1 MINSNMPKLSLY
13 KPEKSNDFRYF
24 DRMIS
29 EQFTVGG
36 TDLYIHK
43 YLGVDDGNKNIS
55 PTNIQDIVFLEN
67 RDRKYDTDII
77 RIRGHYNVQ
86 NLDFD
91 LTQFG
96 IFLNNDTIYLT
107 VHYNDMID
115 LIGRK
120 LMVGDVLELPH
131 LLDNHPL
138 NTSINYALKRFYQV
152 TDANYASEGFS
163 STWYPH
169 LWRIKAEPLTNS
181 EQFKDILNAPENK
194 DNYLG
199 DYSKDK
205 PYPTGYV
212 ITFGDKNY
220 ESIKEVPANIN
231 PPNDT
236 YWKLVSGD
244 SLVDIMSTY
253 KKNIE
258 INDAALEEA
267 RKNVPLSGYDT
278 SMLYV
283 IPTYDEVE
291 KKRFNQPA
299 PPINLVT
306 PNGSPLVM
314 SGRVAMMRNPKY
326 KKASPVIRIPKST
339 ALSLWNLTA
348 DMDISLD
355 SKLDAFIQ
363 CSLEQ
368 IELVPERTSTGSGSV
383 EKKQLLAVQSLG
395 PVTGPYGT
403 ADNTYA
409 TSDQDPTKTGFK
421 GTVTPVM
428 DYRADCDPAFQY
440 IARYSP
446 RSFGYANGYLV
457 GNGTA
462 PNGYPVGKGI
472 SFPSDPKDGDYFLRI
487 DYYPQLLYRWDGKKW
502 VRISENVRTL
512 HLEWTEENKSQIS
525 SFINNS
531 NTTTLTNG
539 TKVDQRQALS
549 SVLRIKPDDYTS

>member
-1 MINSNMPKLSLY
+1 
-13 KPEKSNDFRYF
+13 
-24 DRMIS
+24 
-29 EQFTVGG
+29 
-36 TDLYIHK
+36 
-43 YLGVDDGNKNIS
+43 
-55 PTNIQDIVFLEN
+55 
-67 RDRKYDTDII
+67 
-77 RIRGHYNVQ
+77 
-86 NLDFD
+86 
-91 LTQFG
+91 
-96 IFLNNDTIYLT
+96 
-107 VHYNDMID
+107 
-115 LIGRK
+115 
-120 LMVGDVLELPH
+120 
-131 LLDNHPL
+131 
-138 NTSINYALKRFYQV
+138 
-152 TDANYASEGFS
+152 
-163 STWYPH
+163 
-169 LWRIKAEPLTNS
+169 
-181 EQFKDILNAPENK
+181 
-194 DNYLG
+194 
-199 DYSKDK
+199 
-205 PYPTGYV
+205 
-212 ITFGDKNY
+212 
-220 ESIKEVPANIN
+220 
-231 PPNDT
+231 
-236 YWKLVSGD
+236 
-244 SLVDIMSTY
+244 MSTY

-258 INDAALEEA
+258 INDSALEEA

-278 SMLYV
+278 SMLYI

-299 PPINLVT
+299 PPIDLVT
-306 PNGSPLVM
+306 PSGAPMVM
-314 SGRVAMMRNPKY
+314 GGRVALMRNPKY

-339 ALSLWNLTA
+339 ALSLWSMTA

-368 IELVPERTSTGSGSV
+368 IELVPEKTSTGSGSV

-409 TSDQDPTKTGFK
+409 TADQDPTKTGFK
-421 GTVTPVM
+421 GMVTPVM

-472 SFPSDPKDGDYFLRI
+472 SFPSNPKDGDYFLRI

-549 SVLRIKPDDYTS
+549 SILRIKPDDYTS

>member
-29 EQFTVGG
+29 EQFTIGG

-43 YLGVDDGNKNIS
+43 YLGVDNGNQNIS
-55 PTNIQDIVFLEN
+55 PTNIQDIIFLEN
-67 RDRKYDTDII
+67 RDRKYDTDIV

-96 IFLNNDTIYLT
+96 IFLTNDTIYVT

-120 LMVGDVLELPH
+120 LIVGDVLELPH

-138 NTSINYALKRFYQV
+138 NTTINYALKRFYQV

-181 EQFKDILNAPENK
+181 EQFKDILNAPDNK

-205 PYPTGYV
+205 SYPTGYV
-212 ITFGDKNY
+212 ITYGDKNY
-220 ESIKEVPANIN
+220 ESISEVPANIN

-236 YWKLVSGD
+236 YWKLVTGD
-244 SLVDIMSTY
+244 SLIDIMSTY

-258 INDAALEEA
+258 INDSALEEA

-278 SMLYV
+278 SMLYI

-299 PPINLVT
+299 PPIDLVT
-306 PNGSPLVM
+306 PSGAPMVM
-314 SGRVAMMRNPKY
+314 SGRVALMRNPKY

-339 ALSLWNLTA
+339 ALSLWSMTA

-368 IELVPERTSTGSGSV
+368 IELVPEKTSTGSGSV

-409 TSDQDPTKTGFK
+409 TADQDPTKTGFK
-421 GTVTPVM
+421 GMVTPVM

-472 SFPSDPKDGDYFLRI
+472 SFPSNPKDGDYFLRI

-549 SVLRIKPDDYTS
+549 SILRIKPDDYTS